1 MIRILTVLYEFV
13 SIRKRILNLSRRRY
27 ADRRPQ
33 PGALPLPLD
42 FANIVPE
49 NNLRLP
55 DALTI
60 KHGPAPL
67 LARFILEGDKA
78 AREVGLRL
86 RIRHDFEELLFVNR
100 QNARAG
106 WYPLV
111 DAFNP
116 EYVNLTPENAF
127 WISGENDAGEIV
139 TTRITRIYDWTGTN
153 LEEQARAF
161 WYGKDEAQP
170 CVVTAP
176 AAKLISGVVAGGGAF
191 WVRPDYR
198 GKHLSHWIPRI
209 GKALAC
215 ARWPIEWLFCYISR
229 DQVNKGLAVNYG
241 QKHLSHS
248 VFYPGSTHGE
258 IVLAYTASDEFYDDI
273 ATVLAA
279 RSASRRENGMSLAP
293 NLRVHPVTKISSDEV
308 FQGSMSRS

>member
-1 MIRILTVLYEFV
+1 M
-13 SIRKRILNLSRRRY
+13 
-27 ADRRPQ
+27 
-33 PGALPLPLD
+33 PLD
-42 FANIVPE
+42 FPNIVPQ

-60 KHGPAPL
+60 KYGPAPL
-67 LARFILEGDKA
+67 LARFVLEGDKA
-78 AREVGLRL
+78 AREAGIYLRV
-86 RIRHDFEELLFVNR
+86 RHDFDELLYVNR
-100 QNARAG
+100 HYAATGN

-116 EYVNLTPENAF
+116 ELVDLRPENAF

-139 TTRITRIYDWTGTN
+139 TTRLTQVYNWIDTN

-161 WYGKDEAQP
+161 WYGEDRGQP
-170 CVVTAP
+170 CIVTAP

-215 ARWPIEWLFCYISR
+215 ARWPIEFVFCYIHLE
-229 DQVNKGLAVNYG
+229 QVRKGLAVNYG
-241 QKHLSHS
+241 QKHLSYS
-248 VFYPGSTHGE
+248 VFYPGSPHGE
-258 IVLAYTASDEFYDDI
+258 IVVAYTAAHELYDDI
-273 ATVLAA
+273 ASVLEA
-279 RSASRRENGMSLAP
+279 RSSKSSAGMSSVP
-293 NLRVHPVTKISSDEV
+293 NLRVHPVTNTSPEEV
-308 FQGSMSRS
+308 RQGSISLS

>member
-1 MIRILTVLYEFV
+1 M
-13 SIRKRILNLSRRRY
+13 
-27 ADRRPQ
+27 
-33 PGALPLPLD
+33 PLD
-42 FANIVPE
+42 FPNIVPE

-60 KHGPAPL
+60 KHGPARL

-78 AREVGLRL
+78 AREVGVRL
-86 RIRHDFEELLFVNR
+86 RIRHDFDELLYVNR
-100 QNARAG
+100 QYSTSNT

-116 EYVNLTPENAF
+116 ECVNLTPENAF

-139 TTRITRIYDWTGTN
+139 TTRITRVYNWIDTN

-161 WYGKDEAQP
+161 WYGEDHGQP
-170 CVVTAP
+170 CIVTAE
-176 AAKLISGVVAGGGAF
+176 AAKLISGVVAGGAAF
-191 WVRPDYR
+191 WVRPDFR

-215 ARWPIEWLFCYISR
+215 ARWPIEWLFCYISLA
-229 DQVNKGLAVNYG
+229 QVRKGLAVNYG

-248 VFYPGSTHGE
+248 VFYPGSSHGE
-258 IVLAYTASDEFYDDI
+258 IVLAYTAADEFYDDI
-273 ATVLAA
+273 TDVV
-279 RSASRRENGMSLAP
+279 ASRSTAKSRAGMSSVP
-293 NLRVHPVTKISSDEV
+293 NFRVQPVTNTSPEGV
-308 FQGSMSRS
+308 RQGSISLS